1 MKRRNGSLRRMAR
14 GGQNSVTKP
23 PPSVERMR
31 GTPMR
36 SSGAI
41 WVPRRV
47 TQGRSRNSAASRTSA
62 LLPMPGGP
70 QMKGVRSGGSVTRSS
85 TSSGGVSASMAG
97 L

>member
-1 MKRRNGSLRRMAR
+1 MRRIAR
-14 GGQNSVTKP
+14 GGQNSVAKP
-23 PPSVERMR
+23 VLSVPRMR

-41 WVPRRV
+41 CVPRRV
-47 TQGRSRNSAASRTSA
+47 TQGRSRNAAASRTSA

-70 QMKGVRSGGSVTRSS
+70 QMKGVRSAGSVTRSS

-97 L
+97 S